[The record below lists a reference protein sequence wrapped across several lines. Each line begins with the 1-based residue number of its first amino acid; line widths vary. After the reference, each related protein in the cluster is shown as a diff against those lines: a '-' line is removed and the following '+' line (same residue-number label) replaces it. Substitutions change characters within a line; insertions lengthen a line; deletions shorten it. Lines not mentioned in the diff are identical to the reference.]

1 MFQFNFRPSTI
12 TPTTSLVTSPMSN
25 TLTELR
31 SFPHTDLLFPSDP
44 FPDPFSDQLPAQFP
58 VPFPAQSFDQFHQA
72 LLEDQPRLVL
82 VQDQAL
88 EDHLDHLDL
97 EAQVLNNQ
105 NCIRNVSKLLLF
117 VSHEVVHCYLL
128 LKTLRNI
135 IIFTKKDFLSF
146 FTMQSG

>member
-31 SFPHTDLLFPSDP
+31 SFPDLLFPSDQ
-44 FPDPFSDQLPAQFP
+44 FPDQFPDQFSDQLPAQFP

-128 LKTLRNI
+128 LKTIRNI
-135 IIFTKKDFLSF
+135 IIFTIKIF
-146 FTMQSG
+146 

>member
-1 MFQFNFRPSTI
+1 MFQFHFRPSTI
-12 TPTTSLVTSPMSN
+12 TPTTSLVTSQMSN

-88 EDHLDHLDL
+88 EDHLDL

-128 LKTLRNI
+128 LKN
-135 IIFTKKDFLSF
+135 FKKYNYIYKKRFSKFF

>member
-1 MFQFNFRPSTI
+1 MFQFHFRPSTI
-12 TPTTSLVTSPMSN
+12 TPTTSLVTSQMSN

-31 SFPHTDLLFPSDP
+31 SFPHTDLLFPSD
-44 FPDPFSDQLPAQFP
+44 
-58 VPFPAQSFDQFHQA
+58 PFPAQSFDQFHQA

-88 EDHLDHLDL
+88 EDHLDL

-128 LKTLRNI
+128 LKTIRNI
-135 IIFTKKDFLSF
+135 IIFTIKIF
-146 FTMQSG
+146 